1 LYELIIGNSVGNIL
15 FRESGISNGILSI
28 DEILLKEGDFI
39 EIGEPIIENRVFP
52 VVIKSLIF
60 G

>member
-1 LYELIIGNSVGNIL
+1 MYELIIGNSVGNIL